1 MSGYVRPS
9 EGIMLTVCE
18 GIMLTVLCEGMCD
31 NCSCDS
37 MYVDCACES
46 VYERQQK
53 RTISSLMP
61 RMFTILD
68 HILTSM
74 MRCLPGGEREGERVI
89 FRSLRV
95 SQVFSLIDKN
105 TSFSTPLY
113 PLFLP
118 LFLNFLSFPA
128 YSWAAM
134 SKASRGKLKLPFI
147 F

>member
-1 MSGYVRPS
+1 MITFS
-9 EGIMLTVCE
+9 
-18 GIMLTVLCEGMCD
+18 CD
-31 NCSCDS
+31 N
-37 MYVDCACES
+37 MYVECACES

-53 RTISSLMP
+53 RTISSLT
-61 RMFTILD
+61 RMFTISD

-74 MRCLPGGEREGERVI
+74 MRFLPGGERGGERN
-89 FRSLRV
+89 FLQSLRV
-95 SQVFSLIDKN
+95 SQVFSLTDKN

-113 PLFLP
+113 P